1 MGKANWNLP
10 GLIVRLGRYY
20 IWNKLKTMI
29 KVIIERV
36 VAEGLEV
43 PYEKAVADLLT
54 VMTRARGYISGE
66 SLVDADHPNHYVVVA
81 RWSDRRAW
89 DQWFLSEDRKT
100 VVAAIAPF
108 LQIDEKFIVLHQLAY
123 HRYS

>member
-1 MGKANWNLP
+1 
-10 GLIVRLGRYY
+10 
-20 IWNKLKTMI
+20 MI

-43 PYEKAVADLLT
+43 PYEKVVSELLN

-66 SLVDADHPNHYVVVA
+66 SLVDVDQPNHYVVVA
-81 RWSDRRAW
+81 RWSDRAAW
-89 DQWFLSEDRKT
+89 DEWYFSQERKDVIAT
-100 VVAAIAPF
+100 IAPF
-108 LQIDEKFIVLHQLAY
+108 LQSNEKCTVLHQLAY